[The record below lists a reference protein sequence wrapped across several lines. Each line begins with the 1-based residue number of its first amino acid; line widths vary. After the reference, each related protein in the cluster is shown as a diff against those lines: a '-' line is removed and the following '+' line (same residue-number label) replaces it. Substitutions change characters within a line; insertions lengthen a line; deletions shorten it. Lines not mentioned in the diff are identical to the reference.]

1 MRRSPKIR
9 PHAKGIAAAA
19 LSALLLGACAVGPT
33 WRGPPPVDTGSGWTL
48 PTADAQASVDLAS
61 WWTSLHDP
69 VLDRLVEV
77 ALSGNLD
84 LRQAQARIREA
95 RALRD
100 RAGGGYAPVV
110 DAGGSVTR
118 RRQSENGPLPIGS
131 IPGLQRDQTI
141 YDAGFDASWEI
152 DLFGGTLTYSAGVE
166 VPLTVTLAP
175 PPGFPGN
182 AEFLCTNVQGQLSQA
197 GATLLLM
204 PDDLV
209 PALLWGAI
217 ADLLDSSLQAN
228 DTMRAAYARSRFEQH
243 IELASIYPSILAARV
258 AEVDTYVDAVETLD
272 SYMPQWEVTNSDPS
286 IVATAGQNLVAF
298 PNIDLNYITVLMVAN
313 APLPTAPTDPVP
325 VGAEVLDVVIDYAA
339 HAASFKMGGAEF
351 EATMPLFKSII
362 ELAGHRNAEI
372 RALSTFRDV
381 LYGRTHR
388 DQQFALLERDLGKVS
403 S

>member
-110 DAGGSVTR
+110 DAGGSVSR

-131 IPGLQRDQTI
+131 IPDRKSTRL
-141 YDAGFDASWEI
+141 
-152 DLFGGTLTYSAGVE
+152 
-166 VPLTVTLAP
+166 
-175 PPGFPGN
+175 N
-182 AEFLCTNVQGQLSQA
+182 
-197 GATLLLM
+197 
-204 PDDLV
+204 
-209 PALLWGAI
+209 
-217 ADLLDSSLQAN
+217 SSHHSIS
-228 DTMRAAYARSRFEQH
+228 YA
-243 IELASIYPSILAARV
+243 V
-258 AEVDTYVDAVETLD
+258 
-272 SYMPQWEVTNSDPS
+272 
-286 IVATAGQNLVAF
+286 
-298 PNIDLNYITVLMVAN
+298 
-313 APLPTAPTDPVP
+313 
-325 VGAEVLDVVIDYAA
+325 
-339 HAASFKMGGAEF
+339 
-351 EATMPLFKSII
+351 
-362 ELAGHRNAEI
+362 
-372 RALSTFRDV
+372 
-381 LYGRTHR
+381 
-388 DQQFALLERDLGKVS
+388 
-403 S
+403 